1 MPEFRLFFGERFCG
15 GYVVIPSEIP
25 VSMIPIPISTD
36 APIYHF
42 PFATIGLML
51 ANFVCFVVTGGGDP
65 ERTIP
70 WVLEW
75 GHLNP
80 IEWVTSMFAH
90 AGIGHLVGNLF
101 FLWGF
106 GLVVEGKIGWFRM
119 LVTYMLIGLGQAAFL
134 QVIML
139 PWQEGGA
146 LGASSAIMGLMAISL
161 VWAPKNDLKVFMFL
175 ALRVFV
181 FDVTIM
187 WYAVFYLGW
196 ELIVF
201 ALFDQGMGTA
211 ALHLSGAMFG
221 FAAGVLFLKKG
232 WVDCEN
238 WDLFRVL
245 SGNYGRFADSSTTVG
260 SYADPRLMFGT
271 ADVAVRNEPEDNSHK
286 AQNGRLLKSINA
298 LIDQGDV
305 ITASEKLFDLRMK
318 DSDSQLT
325 EKRLKKL
332 SIGLLRANMP
342 DDAEIYVE
350 EYIERFPDNCA
361 WARVRMA
368 QLLLT
373 HHRRPNAALQ
383 MLKRVR
389 LSELHSDQQAAARKI
404 AQAARKEVQAGVQ
417 DAEPEW

>member
-1 MPEFRLFFGERFCG
+1 M
-15 GYVVIPSEIP
+15 V
-25 VSMIPIPISTD
+25 PIPISTD

-42 PFATIGLML
+42 PFATIALML

-65 ERTIP
+65 DRTMP

-75 GHLNP
+75 GHVNP
-80 IEWVTSMFAH
+80 VEWVTSMFAH
-90 AGIGHLVGNLF
+90 AGIGHLIGNLF

-106 GLVVEGKIGWFRM
+106 GLVVEGKIGWWRM
-119 LVTYMLIGLGQAAFL
+119 LATYMAIGIVQAAFI

-139 PWQEGGA
+139 PWHVGGA

-161 VWAPKNDLKVFMFL
+161 VWAPKNDLKVFLFL
-175 ALRVFV
+175 AFRPLV

-187 WYAVFYLGW
+187 WYSVFYLGW
-196 ELIVF
+196 ELVVWS
-201 ALFDQGMGTA
+201 LFDQMGMGTA

-271 ADVAVRNEPEDNSHK
+271 DVAVKNERADNSHK
-286 AQNGRLLKSINA
+286 AQNGRLLKSINL

-305 ITASEKLFDLRMK
+305 ITASEKLFDLRLK
-318 DSDSQLT
+318 DSESRLS

-332 SIGLLRANMP
+332 SVGLLRANMP

-350 EYIERFPDNCA
+350 EYIERFSDNCA

-383 MLKRVR
+383 MLKQVR
-389 LSELHSDQQAAARKI
+389 LSELHADQQATAKKI
-404 AQAARKEVQAGVQ
+404 AIAAKKVVRAGVQ